1 MFGVLSWPHTHC
13 PVLRARAGY
22 DATKGARFQHPLEPA
37 VTIDQAAAARH
48 LYHALPLL
56 LALLLALS
64 SPAVATEA
72 ERPAAPALVLEPITT
87 IAHRQPRTPS
97 EVAGTITFMG
107 PGRLERDVV
116 LEPSDLVR
124 YEPGVDVEGG
134 GGRFPFGGF
143 RIRGIGGNRT
153 AVVIDN
159 VPAADRF
166 TVGSYADSGRGLMD
180 LGLVSHVEIL
190 RGPAS
195 TLYGSKAL
203 GGVVA
208 ISLLD
213 PEDVL
218 EGRDRGARLGLAGG
232 TDANRIRLST
242 AGAERH
248 GDYAL
253 LVAGAGQRAGTVEV
267 PDAPDGDDLDR
278 KQGAWLL
285 RGARETA
292 DGRWRFTV
300 DGIDEHR
307 ESDIR
312 VLLGT
317 GRFSNTTSL
326 EGEDRRQQRRILLDR
341 EYQGAGLVARGL
353 WRAWWQDTDIV
364 QETREERAIAPT
376 PVDLYRR
383 FSFRQETTGIG
394 ADLESEFR
402 AFDRPHR
409 LGYGFELSRSELTE
423 RRDAL
428 QTNRNSGE
436 TTSVVLGERF
446 PLRDFPRTVLTELGI
461 YVHDEISLWDHGP
474 VLSPGLRFEYYD
486 LDSRSDPLFAA
497 AFPDTDT
504 TDLNHTAWMPKL
516 GLVWPVT
523 ERLEYF
529 LQAASGFRAP
539 PFEDVNIGL
548 DIPAFNIRA
557 VPNPDLKPERG
568 RSLEA
573 GIRWRNRETRLD
585 VAVFRN
591 DYRDFIETRAALG
604 PDPDTGT
611 LLFQSI
617 NRDRVRIEGVELRLS
632 QDLGRDFNGE
642 IAAEW
647 LRGVDLGTGRPL
659 PEVGPP
665 KLIVALEYAPTH
677 AWDLRLVTTM
687 VRGQRAL
694 SDAAGNPLFAPP
706 GYAVADL
713 IGRWRPRPDLSMS
726 LGLFNVTD
734 RTYWR
739 AASVSNRPPGDPTLP
754 YLAEPGR
761 ALVGRLEWA
770 F

>member
-1 MFGVLSWPHTHC
+1 
-13 PVLRARAGY
+13 
-22 DATKGARFQHPLEPA
+22 
-37 VTIDQAAAARH
+37 
-48 LYHALPLL
+48 
-56 LALLLALS
+56 
-64 SPAVATEA
+64 
-72 ERPAAPALVLEPITT
+72 
-87 IAHRQPRTPS
+87 
-97 EVAGTITFMG
+97 MG
-107 PGRLERDVV
+107 PDRFEQDVV
-116 LEPSDLVR
+116 LEPTDMFR
-124 YEPGVDVEGG
+124 YEPGVDVDGG

-213 PEDVL
+213 PQDVL

-232 TDANRIRLST
+232 TDEDRARLSA

-248 GDYAL
+248 GDYSL
-253 LVAGAGQRAGTVEV
+253 LVAGAGQRAGMVNV
-267 PDAPDGDDLDR
+267 PDAPDGDTLER
-278 KQGAWLL
+278 NQGALLL
-285 RGARETA
+285 RGVRETV

-300 DGIDEHR
+300 DGIDEQR
-307 ESDIR
+307 ETDIR
-312 VLLGT
+312 ALLGT
-317 GRFSNTTSL
+317 GRFINTTAL
-326 EGEDRRQQRRILLDR
+326 EGDDRRQQRRMLLDR
-341 EYQGAGLVARGL
+341 EYHGSGLVARGL

-394 ADLESEFR
+394 ADLESEFQG
-402 AFDRPHR
+402 FDRHHR

-428 QTNRNSGE
+428 QTNRNTGD

-461 YVHDEISLWDHGP
+461 YVHDEISLWDRGP

-486 LDSRSDPLFAA
+486 LDSRSDPLFDA

-516 GLVWPVT
+516 GLVWPVSDG
-523 ERLEYF
+523 LEYF

-573 GIRWRNRETRLD
+573 GIRWRSRETRLD

-632 QDLGRDFNGE
+632 QDLGRHFNGE

-647 LRGVDLGTGRPL
+647 LRGVDRGTGLPL

-665 KLIVALEYAPTH
+665 KLIVALGYAPSH
-677 AWDLRLVTTM
+677 AWDLRLVTTA

-694 SDAAGNPLFAPP
+694 SDAAGNPLFSPP

-713 IGRWRPRPDLSMS
+713 IGRWRPRHNLSMS

-734 RTYWR
+734 RSYWR
-739 AASVSNRPPGDPTLP
+739 ASNVSNRPPDDPTLP

-761 ALVGRLEWA
+761 SLVGRVQWA